1 VVCAVCGVKREKLPF
16 LSPSPKF
23 TRRFALVV
31 GNLCRAMSIRDVAKR
46 MNLDW
51 RTIKELDKLYMRE
64 QLRVAGHPAP
74 RAIGVDEISIRKGH
88 EYRIVVSDLDEGRAI
103 WFGGEGRT
111 EKDMDP
117 FFASTARTAHTPNHC
132 WMIGR
137 TTFQLSY
144 ATNDGVASYAS
155 DPRHHR
161 YTAVADRFRFRCGKT
176 SKTPFIQNRSQGL
189 IAQSYP
195 RFINHPWILL
205 QGYPMRNP
213 PIK

>member
-1 VVCAVCGVKREKLPF
+1 VKREKLPF

-117 FFASTARTAHTPNHC
+117 FFAFLGPENSRNMACAAERN
-132 WMIGR
+132 R
-137 TTFQLSY
+137 K
-144 ATNDGVASYAS
+144 VA
-155 DPRHHR
+155 
-161 YTAVADRFRFRCGKT
+161 
-176 SKTPFIQNRSQGL
+176 
-189 IAQSYP
+189 
-195 RFINHPWILL
+195 
-205 QGYPMRNP
+205 
-213 PIK
+213 